1 MSATIIDGTAV
12 AAEVNADVRRDV
24 EAMVAAGMPAPAL
37 DVVLCND
44 NPASASYVRGKERA
58 ATRAGIRGTVHTPP
72 LTSST
77 DDLVAVVER
86 LNADDS
92 VDGMIVQLPLPDH
105 VDAGRVL
112 NAISPA
118 KDADGLHPVNAGL
131 LAQGRPRLAPATP
144 SGCMELLR
152 RYDVPVRGARA
163 VVIGRSN
170 LVGRPVALLLT
181 NADAT
186 VTVCH
191 SRTVDLPAVCR
202 EADILVAA
210 LGRPR
215 FVNASFVKPG
225 ACVLDVGLTRV
236 DDKLVGDVDRESVEP
251 VAGWLTPVPKGV
263 GPMTVAMLLRNTV
276 DLARARRAPAFVSTS
291 A

>member
-12 AAEVNADVRRDV
+12 AANVEEDVRRDI
-24 EAMVAAGMPAPAL
+24 EAMIAAGMQAPGL

-58 ATRAGIRGTVHTPP
+58 ATRVGMRGTVHTPP
-72 LTSST
+72 LTST
-77 DDLVAVVER
+77 TEELIALVQQ

-112 NAISPA
+112 NAISPE
-118 KDADGLHPVNAGL
+118 KDADGLHPENAGL
-131 LAQGRPRLAPATP
+131 LAQGRPRIAPATP
-144 SGCMELLR
+144 AGCMELLR

-170 LVGRPVALLLT
+170 LVGRPVALLLV

-186 VTVCH
+186 VTVTH
-191 SRTVDLPAVCR
+191 SRTRDLPAVCR

-215 FVNASFVKPG
+215 FVDASFVKPG

-236 DDKLVGDVDRESVEP
+236 DGKLVGDVDRESVEP
-251 VAGWLTPVPKGV
+251 VAGWLTPVPRGV
-263 GPMTVAMLLRNTV
+263 GPMTVAMLLRNTI
-276 DLARARRAPAFVSTS
+276 DLARARRAPEFVPSG